1 MTEKELS
8 AVEAELYDRQIRLWG
23 IESQERLRAANV
35 LLINIRGVG
44 SEIAKNILLSGVNSL
59 TILDDGTVTEE
70 EQVKNFLLP
79 SDSKGQKIAEAVLP
93 KAQALNPLVKITADT
108 ENPYKKDKSFFEN
121 FMIIVGTGLKAD
133 LLFTLDR
140 ICRSKNIKLIVGDV
154 FGMFGYLVADFQKHN
169 YFEEQVQ
176 YNKKRSHDGA
186 EKETIQK
193 EGCIEYPELEKI
205 LIFPNTKQKADSI
218 KKCYRRNELF
228 FVMLVLLEFR
238 NRNNRNPE
246 IQTKD
251 QDITELQ
258 EIKNEIT
265 ELYNV
270 KNDIFSNN
278 LLQLL
283 FGEVCPVSAILG
295 GVIAQE
301 VIKAL
306 SRKEVPINN
315 VFLFDPVTFNG
326 KEECVAA

>member
-186 EKETIQK
+186 EKATIQK

-218 KKCYRRNELF
+218 KKCNRRNELF

-251 QDITELQ
+251 QDIAELQ
-258 EIKNEIT
+258 NIKNEIT